1 MSLLYSTMRSMTVLA
16 LMTMTSGLLIVP
28 SPLIV
33 ELEMLW
39 LSSLSSRHAI
49 ATSAVAARL
58 MSSMPMSFTMFVM
71 LPFALTSVRSVKLVL

>member
-1 MSLLYSTMRSMTVLA
+1 MSQLYSIMRSITALA
-16 LMTMTSGLLIVP
+16 LMTMPSDLVIVP

-33 ELEMLW
+33 ALEMLW
-39 LSSLSSRHAI
+39 LSSLSSRQAI